1 MKNFKVYNAIIK
13 NNPQLTKDVL
23 KAPITVIPSILDF
36 ENKRNYFR
44 AELKKLRQGNHE
56 PINIMVNRQNIF
68 EDSYDQIKDLS
79 KDELKN
85 RFHIQFVQERGQDA
99 GGLLREWYTEL
110 SRQMFDVNRGLFK
123 LSSGGATY
131 YPNPQ
136 SYVQPDHLPLFKFIG
151 RILGKAMFDEQYLEC
166 YFVRSLYKILAGEP
180 LSWHD
185 VEDFDN
191 EFYNNL
197 KWLLENPVDENFGFY
212 FAEEADFFGRVEV
225 RDLVEGGRDKAVNE
239 ENKREYVEKK
249 SFFKLYDSIK
259 AQVDNFLDGFYEMI
273 PRRLATIFDSKELEL
288 LISGLPTVNIFDLKE
303 NTEYSNYKPR
313 RLFALSVKLPETIS
327 RTQTADAVGRWNRQP
342 CFSSFSSLS
351 ACFTSRDSRPSW
363 NQPRIDSSMLTASS
377 TRLVR
382 ANSFPRRMV
391 DRNSNSFAPWF

>member
-1 MKNFKVYNAIIK
+1 
-13 NNPQLTKDVL
+13 
-23 KAPITVIPSILDF
+23 
-36 ENKRNYFR
+36 
-44 AELKKLRQGNHE
+44 
-56 PINIMVNRQNIF
+56 
-68 EDSYDQIKDLS
+68 
-79 KDELKN
+79 
-85 RFHIQFVQERGQDA
+85 
-99 GGLLREWYTEL
+99 
-110 SRQMFDVNRGLFK
+110 
-123 LSSGGATY
+123 
-131 YPNPQ
+131 
-136 SYVQPDHLPLFKFIG
+136 
-151 RILGKAMFDEQYLEC
+151 MFDEQYLEC

-197 KWLLENPVDENFGFY
+197 KWLLENQVDENFDFY

-303 NTEYSNYKPR
+303 NTEYSNYSSNTPVIVW
-313 RLFALSVKLPETIS
+313 LFEVLEEFDESERAEFLQFVTGKTIHLYLLRKLK
-327 RTQTADAVGRWNRQP
+327 
-342 CFSSFSSLS
+342 S
-351 ACFTSRDSRPSW
+351 A
-363 NQPRIDSSMLTASS
+363 A
-377 TRLVR
+377 
-382 ANSFPRRMV
+382 
-391 DRNSNSFAPWF
+391 

>member
-303 NTEYSNYKPR
+303 NTEYSNYSSNTPVIVWLFEVLEEFDESERAEFLQFVTGKYYNY
-313 RLFALSVKLPETIS
+313 LFALRKLEGPI
-327 RTQTADAVGRWNRQP
+327 RWIQVTTGN
-342 CFSSFSSLS
+342 
-351 ACFTSRDSRPSW
+351 ARPSEV
-363 NQPRIDSSMLTASS
+363 QHP
-377 TRLVR
+377 
-382 ANSFPRRMV
+382 
-391 DRNSNSFAPWF
+391 